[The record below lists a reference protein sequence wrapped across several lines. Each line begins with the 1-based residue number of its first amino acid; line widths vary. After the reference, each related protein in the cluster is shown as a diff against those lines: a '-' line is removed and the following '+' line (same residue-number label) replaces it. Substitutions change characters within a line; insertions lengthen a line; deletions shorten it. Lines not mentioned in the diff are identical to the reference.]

1 LKLIQDY
8 ENQVKRLKEEALK
21 ICWYMRGG
29 ITYDEAMALSYQER
43 ELVNNIVKNNM
54 EVTQKSGL
62 PFF

>member
-1 LKLIQDY
+1 
-8 ENQVKRLKEEALK
+8 
-21 ICWYMRGG
+21 
-29 ITYDEAMALSYQER
+29 MALSYQER